1 MLLRRQITT
10 GFVRGL
16 NHLKEC
22 ACLLARLE
30 WKEFLPSRDLGR
42 LIDKPVFIKSYKH
55 VNLIVY
61 LHIIS
66 LQIITRS
73 MSWVI
78 INTAVN
84 ISD

>member
-30 WKEFLPSRDLGR
+30 WKEFLPSRGLGR